1 MLWIVFVSVLDLVF
15 EISKI
20 MLEFEWIEVICK

>member
-1 MLWIVFVSVLDLVF
+1 MLWIVFVSVLDLIF

-20 MLEFEWIEVICK
+20 MLGFEWIEVICK